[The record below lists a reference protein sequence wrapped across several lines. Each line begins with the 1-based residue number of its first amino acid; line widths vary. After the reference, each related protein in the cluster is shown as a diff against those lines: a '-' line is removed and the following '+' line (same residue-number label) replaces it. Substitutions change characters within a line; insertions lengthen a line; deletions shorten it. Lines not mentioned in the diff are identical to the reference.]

1 MTDEINFALT
11 LVSIKI
17 NLKFINKIVYQLY
30 IELFL
35 GRHAD
40 QTYLTALCTLYMWA
54 LLPYTLEEGKA
65 RRP

>member
-40 QTYLTALCTLYMWA
+40 QTY
-54 LLPYTLEEGKA
+54 
-65 RRP
+65 